1 MAEQTFFNQN
11 GITVTNARVIMGGQ
25 TYAMSGIT
33 SVRSI
38 EEVPSRKGS
47 IILGI
52 IGILVMIVA
61 KPMAIL
67 IGLILVGIAVAW
79 FIATKPTYYV
89 GLVTAAGESRA
100 LNSKDAEYISNIV
113 NAINEAIIAR
123 G

>member
-1 MAEQTFFNQN
+1 MAEQTFFSQ
-11 GITVTNARVIMGGQ
+11 GDISVTNARVMIGAQ

-38 EEVPSRKGS
+38 KEDPSRKGP

-52 IGILVMIVA
+52 VGLLPLFSGEIGGIILGLV
-61 KPMAIL
+61 L
-67 IGLILVGIAVAW
+67 IGAAIAW
-79 FIATKPTYYV
+79 FISKKPTYHV
-89 GLVTAAGESRA
+89 GLVTASGEAKA
-100 LNSKDAEYISNIV
+100 LGSTDPEYIRKIV

>member
-1 MAEQTFFNQN
+1 MSEKTFFNAD
-11 GITVTNARVIMGGQ
+11 GISVTNARVVIGGQ

-38 EEVPSRKGS
+38 EEKPSRKGP

-52 IGILVMIVA
+52 IGIIFMLIGEAATIV
-61 KPMAIL
+61 
-67 IGLILVGIAVAW
+67 IGLIGIALAVFW
-79 FIATKPTYYV
+79 FVSIKPTYHI
-89 GLVTAAGESRA
+89 GLVSASGESKA
-100 LNSKDAEYISNIV
+100 LNSKDQAYISKIV

>member
-11 GITVTNARVIMGGQ
+11 GISVTNARVVIGGQ

-38 EEVPSRKGS
+38 EERPSRKGP

-52 IGILVMIVA
+52 VGIIIMFVGELS
-61 KPMAIL
+61 AIIL
-67 IGLILVGIAVAW
+67 GLILAGIAIAW
-79 FIATKPTYYV
+79 FIAKKPTYFV
-89 GLVTAAGESRA
+89 GLVTASGESRA
-100 LNSKDAEYISNIV
+100 LSSKDADYISKIV